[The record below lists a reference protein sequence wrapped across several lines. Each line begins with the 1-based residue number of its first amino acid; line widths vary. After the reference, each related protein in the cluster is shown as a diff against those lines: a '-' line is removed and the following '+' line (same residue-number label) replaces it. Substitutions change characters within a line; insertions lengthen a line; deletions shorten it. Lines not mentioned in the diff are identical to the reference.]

1 MTDNFFLDSKFL
13 VQFSYNF
20 WKFLNNTWKYLF
32 TDFKILTVTKSLRA
46 YSPKNIFVVCNRN
59 DRVFAFQNYFFECM
73 VNYVCMENLAQY
85 PIPLARR
92 FSDGDY
98 CFLDRS
104 FINLN
109 VQHRPVNST
118 LGPPTAPDGPDCP
131 RTAIFQKKYVKV
143 MFLDYL
149 FIFTIKWQNS

>member
-109 VQHRPVNST
+109 VQYRPVNST
-118 LGPPTAPDGPDCP
+118 IGADGPLLPLRPPDGRPGP
-131 RTAIFQKKYVKV
+131 WGTSFMHLHYMKIR
-143 MFLDYL
+143 
-149 FIFTIKWQNS
+149 QNQ